1 MEHSYPALLTL
12 EEWGALSGDAFGR
25 LLDYCFAHSDC
36 FTLTWQG
43 SDCPETPEW
52 NRRQGE
58 FLAQLAPWLTGR
70 ISTSRWFWIRVSPKR
85 PLAVFLYSTAPG
97 AKQVLA
103 DTFHDLFLAA
113 GEDCFWLPED
123 LCFFSQGR
131 LWLGT
136 ASHEYHASAYPR
148 SRGEAELLLSL
159 GPWKERGRVDRLWT
173 EPLVLA
179 DFPPEPQ

>member
-12 EEWGALSGDAFGR
+12 EEWGALSGDAFGQ

-52 NRRQGE
+52 NRLQGE

-136 ASHEYHASAYPR
+136 SSHEYHASAYPR
-148 SRGEAELLLSL
+148 SRGEAELPLSL